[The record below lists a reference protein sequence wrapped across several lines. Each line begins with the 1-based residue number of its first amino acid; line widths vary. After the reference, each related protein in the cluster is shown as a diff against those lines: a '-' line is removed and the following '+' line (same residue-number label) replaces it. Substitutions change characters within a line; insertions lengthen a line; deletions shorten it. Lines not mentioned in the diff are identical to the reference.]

1 MLFELSIVTNRARD
15 EARAAAREG
24 FWLWLT
30 DIEAYQRHRSTLDPT
45 LLNGHQPADL
55 DTRPWMRTHDAGVR
69 HCLAMDQQLSDEAA
83 LIAGM
88 LDAASTVAVARES
101 ESQETLNALMA
112 VAALGLGIP
121 ALVLAYYG
129 ADRLMPL
136 NDWRRAVAML
146 PIVLAAVGAGF
157 LAQHRLPA
165 QQANRRQKMWVV
177 LSVLSLID
185 LLALAGILAPAA
197 MK

>member
-129 ADRLMPL
+129 ADRLLPL
-136 NDWRRAVAML
+136 NDWRRRGHVADRAGGCGSGL
-146 PIVLAAVGAGF
+146 SCPASTAGPAGEQASEDVGGPVRT
-157 LAQHRLPA
+157 LTY
-165 QQANRRQKMWVV
+165 
-177 LSVLSLID
+177 
-185 LLALAGILAPAA
+185 
-197 MK
+197 